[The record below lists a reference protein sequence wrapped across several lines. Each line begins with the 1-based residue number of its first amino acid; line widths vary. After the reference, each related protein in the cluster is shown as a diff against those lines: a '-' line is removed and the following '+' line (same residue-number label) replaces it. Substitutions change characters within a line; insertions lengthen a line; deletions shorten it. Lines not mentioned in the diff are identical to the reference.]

1 MCHAQLDFSPANG
14 YNGKYQNKQNQ
25 NPLDNRPRSA
35 DRMDKRM
42 KRTPVLFVGHGSP
55 MNAVEDN
62 VFSQKW
68 AELGKALERPKAI
81 LSVSA
86 HWFTADTRIADAPT
100 NRMIYDMYGFPD
112 ELYRVVYP
120 APGAPEV
127 ARRAKGLISRKVELD
142 NTWGLDHGTWSV
154 LRRVFP
160 RADIPVFQLSVDYDA
175 TPRQHFEIGQELA
188 ALRDEGVLILGSG
201 NVVHNL
207 GRVNWGMEGGYDWA
221 QDFDGYIKRNILNRD
236 FDRVVDYHQAGPS
249 ARQAF
254 PTLDHFAPLLYV
266 LGATD
271 AADKATVFNDAC
283 AMGSL
288 SMTSYLFE

>member
-1 MCHAQLDFSPANG
+1 MES
-14 YNGKYQNKQNQ
+14 NKTTFTI
-25 NPLDNRPRSA
+25 NPSTLNNRPRNT

-42 KRTPVLFVGHGSP
+42 KRTPVLFIGHGSP
-55 MNAVEDN
+55 MNAVEN
-62 VFSQKW
+62 NPFSNQW
-68 AELGKALERPKAI
+68 VTLGKELERPNAI
-81 LSVSA
+81 LSISA
-86 HWFTADTRIADAPT
+86 HWFTSGTRIADAQT

-112 ELYRVVYP
+112 ELYRVNYP

-127 ARRAKGLISRKVELD
+127 ARRAKGLISRKVEID

-154 LRRVFP
+154 LRRLFP
-160 RADIPVFQLSVDYDA
+160 QADIPVFQLSVDSDA
-175 TPRQHFEIGQELA
+175 TPREHFQIGQDLA

-221 QDFDGYIKRNILNRD
+221 QDFDGYIKRNVLNRD
-236 FDRVVDYHQAGPS
+236 FDAVVDYQKAGPS

-254 PTLDHFAPLLYV
+254 PIMDHFAPLLYV

-271 AADKATVFNDAC
+271 SADKATVFNDAC
-283 AMGSL
+283 MMGSL